1 MGRLKQ
7 AAIWITLLS
16 LVLKIMGFLRES
28 AVAWKFGASDVT
40 NGFFLAFAFVTLT
53 ITMVANGFNAVFLP
67 EYLKHRRRNEDNT
80 AKAEHDASGI
90 MNYTFLLF
98 VGLSIIL
105 YVSAS
110 WFVPLIYPGMSAT
123 ESEIAIEITKVF
135 LLFMS
140 VIALSGMLES
150 YLQALRIFVP
160 TQVSKLSGTL
170 FAVVFI
176 FIFGDAWGIYSVA
189 YGFVFGTF
197 LGACIQ
203 FYYLIRGG
211 FTWRPVLKMD
221 KRFLKAFLLLLLPAL
236 LHSSVGHVNVFV
248 DKAFAAGLSGAAVT
262 YLNNASLLM
271 SIPSTIFATTFVAII
286 FTLLSERADDQ
297 KQFQNT
303 LFLGYQ
309 MGVMVLLPIAVGV
322 FLVGESILSFI
333 YERGAFTAEDTA
345 AVYDALKFYVPI
357 IVTQGLLTI
366 SVKAM
371 YANGNAKKILM
382 VSSTTIIVN
391 VLLNALLIGPLG
403 YPGLA
408 LSSAGVSVYYFIGIT
423 LVLYRGYEKSEFLK
437 LVAMFG
443 RVLIPTALMG
453 AVVLL
458 LEQWAMLDAL
468 YSLWKLAIIVP
479 IAGVVYA
486 GATYVFYKE
495 GFRRMIQLLAK
506 RGSAN

>member
-1 MGRLKQ
+1 
-7 AAIWITLLS
+7 
-16 LVLKIMGFLRES
+16 MGFLRES

-53 ITMVANGFNAVFLP
+53 VTMVANGFNAVFLP
-67 EYLKHRRRNEDNT
+67 EYLKHRRTNEENT
-80 AKAEHDASGI
+80 EKAERDASGVL
-90 MNYTFLLF
+90 NYTFLLF
-98 VGLSIIL
+98 VALSVVL
-105 YVSAS
+105 YMLAD
-110 WFVPLIYPGMSAT
+110 WLVPLIYPGMSAT
-123 ESEIAIEITKVF
+123 EAQIAIDITKVF
-135 LLFMS
+135 FLFMS

-176 FIFGDAWGIYSVA
+176 FLFGDAWGIYAVA

-197 LGACIQ
+197 LGACVQ
-203 FYYLIRGG
+203 FYYLVRGG
-211 FTWRPVLKMD
+211 FRWQPVLRMD
-221 KRFLKAFLLLLLPAL
+221 MRFLKSFLLLLAPAL

-297 KQFQNT
+297 KHFQNT

-333 YERGAFTAEDTA
+333 YERGEFTAVDTA

-382 VSSTTIIVN
+382 VSSTTILVN
-391 VLLNALLIGPLG
+391 VGLNALLIGPLG

-423 LVLYRGYEKSEFLK
+423 LVLYRDYDKSEFLK
-437 LVAMFG
+437 LVTMFG
-443 RVLIPTALMG
+443 RVILPTTLMG
-453 AVVLL
+453 VVVWLL
-458 LEQWAMLDAL
+458 QQWGWLDSL
-468 YSLWKLAIIVP
+468 YSLWKLAVIVP
-479 IAGVVYA
+479 VAGVVYA
-486 GATYVFYKE
+486 GATYLFYRE
-495 GFRRMIQLLAK
+495 GFRRMVDLLLK
-506 RGSAN
+506 KGSANS